1 MTITTQTALTEKAL
15 QALLILASED
25 EETTTPEALEEC
37 LWRMV
42 NTFCPDLTNQQFQM
56 EYDRQQAIT
65 TKIIEKYEIH
75 IGETVKEPG
84 DIIEVLKKILSQLKI
99 DSSEIEIEYSL
110 EEQCTNE

>member
-42 NTFCPDLTNQQFQM
+42 NTFVPELTEQM
-56 EYDRQQAIT
+56 YQLDYDR
-65 TKIIEKYEIH
+65 K
-75 IGETVKEPG
+75 
-84 DIIEVLKKILSQLKI
+84 
-99 DSSEIEIEYSL
+99 
-110 EEQCTNE
+110 